1 MHWGMGLIF
10 EKTEALYTEFNER
23 AEAATGSYS
32 SLSDIFYNTVIMCLC
47 VRIIKRSDQG
57 A

>member
-47 VRIIKRSDQG
+47 VRIIKRSD
-57 A
+57 